1 MNTRIRVVLLLA
13 GVIVVLGGIDLWVGI
28 VQNSV
33 AAIGGPVSEMP
44 FGRDLRAITGAGDLA
59 AHRMESELYDNTSLA
74 YVASGSAEFVYPPW
88 FAILMIPLS
97 VIPFQLLFPIWTIV
111 SVALLVW
118 VLTRMDVRR
127 RSLVTVA
134 VLITTAGVAGLY
146 FGQTSFMIVAGLLW
160 ALLALE
166 SERWAVSGVAVA
178 LLAFKPHLLVGIGV
192 WWLADVKQRWREIA
206 AALSA
211 TLVLVVASTLWL
223 PGSWGAF
230 AASISDA
237 GRLVEPGFETTLM
250 SSLRV
255 LLVGQTNVILSLYAL
270 LAGSLLWG
278 LVVVVRRDAQRVRVL
293 ASLAI
298 SIALLISVHG
308 LPYDWLMLVIAG
320 GLLLGQLDLSRDVIG
335 SWGLVLGSALVVD
348 YKLFTWQ
355 MAHFGFAIQ
364 TASWALLVATVLVM
378 LRVLR
383 EQVSVLD
390 STPVAPQDRDFT

>member
-1 MNTRIRVVLLLA
+1 MLLLA

-33 AAIGGPVSEMP
+33 EAIGGPVSEMP
-44 FGRDLRAITGAGDLA
+44 FGRDLRAITSAGDLA
-59 AHRMESELYDNTSLA
+59 AHRMGSELYDVTSPA

-88 FAILMIPLS
+88 FAMLMIPLS
-97 VIPFQLLFPIWTIV
+97 VIPFQLMFPIWTLM

-118 VLTRMDVRR
+118 VLIRMDVRR

-134 VLITTAGVAGLY
+134 VLLSTAGVAGL
-146 FGQTSFMIVAGLLW
+146 FLGQTSFIIVAALLW

-166 SERWAVSGVAVA
+166 SGHWAAPGVAVA

-192 WWLADVKQRWREIA
+192 WWLVDARQRWREIA

-211 TLVLVVASTLWL
+211 TVVLVVVSELWL
-223 PGSWGAF
+223 PGSWSAF
-230 AASISDA
+230 TASISEA
-237 GRLVEPGFETTLM
+237 QRLVQPGFETTLM

-255 LLVGQTNVILSLYAL
+255 LFVGRTVLILVLYTL
-270 LAGSLLWG
+270 IAGSLLWG
-278 LVVVVRRDAQRVRVL
+278 LAMVVRQDAERARVI

-298 SIALLISVHG
+298 SVALLISLHG

-320 GLLLGQLDLSRDVIG
+320 GLLFDQLDLSRDVIG
-335 SWGLVLGSALVVD
+335 SWGLMLGSALVVD

-355 MAHFGFAIQ
+355 MVHFGFAIQ
-364 TASWALLVATVLVM
+364 TASWVLLVATVLVM

-383 EQVSVLD
+383 EQGSVLE
-390 STPVAPQDRDFT
+390 SVPVAPQDREFT